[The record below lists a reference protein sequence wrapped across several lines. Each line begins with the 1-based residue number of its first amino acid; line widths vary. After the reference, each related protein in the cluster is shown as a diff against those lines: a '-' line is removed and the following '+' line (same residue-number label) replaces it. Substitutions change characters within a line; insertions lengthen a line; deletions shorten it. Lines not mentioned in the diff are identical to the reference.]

1 MPLQRHFQ
9 EHVMIS
15 KIFKEKK
22 NKTTQTHAI
31 IVWDNEVPM
40 HSIYFGIAK
49 STDLVNNMP

>member
-22 NKTTQTHAI
+22 QNKTTQTHAI
-31 IVWDNEVPM
+31 IVWDNDVPM
-40 HSIYFGIAK
+40 HSFSFGIAK
-49 STDLVNNMP
+49 STDLVNMP